1 MFNQTDEELK
11 SLGAYNTVREIQ
23 SQPRL
28 WEETFQLYKKNRNK
42 INSFIKDIVDVNNKK
57 LRVIFTGA
65 GTSAYVGDTLLQ
77 HLRKFN
83 NEKISFESIATTD
96 LVSCPYNYFYE
107 NDKVLLVSFAR
118 SGNSPESLQAV
129 KLANQIIKDIYH
141 MPITCA
147 KTGKLAVGLS
157 DKNNSLV
164 LTTPEE
170 SNDKGFAM
178 TSSFTCMM
186 LYSLLIFDRID
197 ETKKEDMKNTI
208 IKMANK
214 MIHDESY
221 VEDIVEKND
230 FNRVVYLG
238 SGVLGALTREAQLK
252 LLELTAGEITTLYET
267 SMGFRHGPK
276 SFINNKTLVVSFVS
290 SNPYTKKYDLD
301 IVSEMRADQIASH
314 IELVSQKN
322 LGIENNYS
330 FEIESTIADE
340 YAVFPFIIFA
350 HILSVKTSL
359 KVNNTPDTPSKSGT
373 VNRVVKGVVIHEYEA

>member
-42 INSFIKDIVDVNNKK
+42 INNFIKDIVDVNNKK

-129 KLANQIIKDIYH
+129 KLANQIVKDIYH

>member
-129 KLANQIIKDIYH
+129 KLANQIVKDIYH

-330 FEIESTIADE
+330 FEIESMIADE

>member
-42 INSFIKDIVDVNNKK
+42 INNFIKDIVDVNNKK

-83 NEKISFESIATTD
+83 DEKISFESIATTD

-129 KLANQIIKDIYH
+129 KLANQIVKDIYH

>member
-129 KLANQIIKDIYH
+129 KLANQIVKDIYH